1 VYDAQRIDE
10 WDIDQL
16 DHESDEEWGGIFGR
30 VWNQRQASKRALSP
44 KAMATQPSRVDEQDR
59 KNNINAR
66 AQMKTHEDRL
76 GISLGLS

>member
-30 VWNQRQASKRALSP
+30 V
-44 KAMATQPSRVDEQDR
+44 
-59 KNNINAR
+59 
-66 AQMKTHEDRL
+66 
-76 GISLGLS
+76 